1 MMKAL
6 STLIFLLAIHYCSLA
21 QNHPY
26 SPKFSHE
33 IEKDLAEGNI
43 YESRAALLSSLIGDY
58 RASTSYSDIDVSWG
72 VDSINFGGL
81 SIQDALPFIV
91 ESASHHRIVIISENH
106 SKPQHRIFALDL
118 ITELARIG
126 YGHLGMETLSSYP
139 DNSLADTMLHD
150 RGYPLNHP
158 ITGTYTLE
166 PQMGNVVREALKL
179 DYRLFPYERTTR
191 GGEKGREEI
200 QADNISSYLSE
211 NPDAKIV
218 ILCGFHH
225 AIESDLKKNSES
237 QWMASYLK
245 TKTGLDP
252 LTIYQD
258 NFTEKFIN
266 NEHPLLRRIN
276 VSAPSVFTDAS
287 GSLVSLTPHVD
298 VEVVHPRTVYN
309 NGRPNWMYR
318 NGQRRA
324 VEINKKEIVD
334 YPVLVSAFP
343 IGETNSV
350 PMDRV
355 ELKYQNDNKV
365 LVLSPGIYRIEIYD
379 GANVTTIEQE
389 VK

>member
-1 MMKAL
+1 
-6 STLIFLLAIHYCSLA
+6 
-21 QNHPY
+21 
-26 SPKFSHE
+26 
-33 IEKDLAEGNI
+33 
-43 YESRAALLSSLIGDY
+43 
-58 RASTSYSDIDVSWG
+58 
-72 VDSINFGGL
+72 
-81 SIQDALPFIV
+81 
-91 ESASHHRIVIISENH
+91 
-106 SKPQHRIFALDL
+106 
-118 ITELARIG
+118 
-126 YGHLGMETLSSYP
+126 
-139 DNSLADTMLHD
+139 
-150 RGYPLNHP
+150 
-158 ITGTYTLE
+158 
-166 PQMGNVVREALKL
+166 MGIVVREALKL

-365 LVLSPGIYRIEIYD
+365 LVLSPGIYRKEIYD